1 MPKTSTERSR
11 IYREKLKGEFEKH
24 KAYKN
29 KDKERKRAER
39 SKPKIQLPV
48 FLGNC

>member
-39 SKPKIQLPV
+39 SKPKIQFPV
-48 FLGNC
+48 F